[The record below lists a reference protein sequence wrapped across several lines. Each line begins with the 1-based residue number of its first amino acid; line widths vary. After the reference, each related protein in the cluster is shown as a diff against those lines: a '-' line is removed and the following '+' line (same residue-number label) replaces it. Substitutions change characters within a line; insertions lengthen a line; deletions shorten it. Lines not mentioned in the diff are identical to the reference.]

1 MLKLTS
7 TLVMTLLAGVALA
20 QVAASAIGDETAKA
34 ADQGKD
40 KTETTSV
47 ATAEVKKEEFVPPPG
62 FRAKKRGDKVVYC
75 KQDVT
80 VGTRFKTEKCYDE
93 AQIRDLILMREQ
105 NNRDFDQRRAIC
117 SNPAIC
123 API

>member
-7 TLVMTLLAGVALA
+7 TLVMTLLAGMALA
-20 QVAASAIGDETAKA
+20 QVAASAIGEETPKA

-40 KTETTSV
+40 KSETT
-47 ATAEVKKEEFVPPPG
+47 TAAIAEDKKEFVPPPG
-62 FRAKKRGDKVVYC
+62 FRAKKRGDKVLYC

-93 AQIRDLILMREQ
+93 TQVRDLILMREQ

-117 SNPAIC
+117 SNPGVC
-123 API
+123 APQ